1 MISEPLNITVSDV
14 GYIFEEIWNGRSA
27 LSGNL
32 NKLTLTSKYT
42 IINNLYFY
50 FIINWNIYIYIYI
63 FF

>member
-50 FIINWNIYIYIYI
+50 FIINWNI
-63 FF
+63 